1 MFGLA
6 LSLLL
11 AITPAR
17 AGVVDRVAAVVN
29 DKVVTLSEVYE
40 LGSTFIEQQAEK
52 GQRRAGELEVLDT
65 LIQRRLI
72 TQEVERLGMD
82 PTESDVDRAIDEIAR
97 RNTLDR
103 DTLRTEVER
112 SGMTWTQYRA
122 ELRESLREQQFTS
135 YIVQTRIA
143 VDEDQLRDA
152 YRRMLSER
160 TGEEVVQL
168 LAFVRMLP
176 AGADEAAVASVLAE
190 ASAGAARVNGGE
202 PFALVARELDQ
213 ASFGAQDGQM
223 GSYTKGELSE
233 ALDQAAFSTPVGTA
247 SAPILTERGVFVLY
261 PAERG
266 LPPPPPFEELRDE
279 LQNRV
284 YAARIDDEIEQ
295 WTQSA
300 RRQASIEIKLQAQ

>member
-11 AITPAR
+11 ALAPAR

-52 GQRRAGELEVLDT
+52 GQRRSAELEVLDT

-82 PTESDVDRAIDEIAR
+82 PTEPDVDRAIDEIAR

-135 YIVQTRIA
+135 YIVRTRIA
-143 VDEDQLRDA
+143 VDDDQLRDA
-152 YRRMLSER
+152 YRRMQGEK
-160 TGEEVVQL
+160 TGEEVVHL
-168 LAFVRMLP
+168 LAFVRLLP
-176 AGADEAAVASVLAE
+176 EGADEAAVAAVLAQ
-190 ASAGAARVNGGE
+190 ASAGAARVNAGE
-202 PFALVARELDQ
+202 PFALVASELDQ
-213 ASFGAQDGQM
+213 ASFGAQGGEM
-223 GSYTKGELSE
+223 GKYSKGELSGP
-233 ALDQAAFSTPVGTA
+233 LDEAAFLTAVGAA
-247 SAPILTERGVFVLY
+247 SAPILTDRGVFVLY
-261 PAERG
+261 PIERG
-266 LPPPPPFEELRDE
+266 LPPLPPFEELRDD

-284 YAARIDDEIEQ
+284 YSTRIEDEIEQ

-300 RRQASIEIKLQAQ
+300 RRAASIEVKLQAQ

>member
-1 MFGLA
+1 MFGLV

-11 AITPAR
+11 TLAPAR

-135 YIVQTRIA
+135 YIVRTRIA
-143 VDEDQLRDA
+143 VDDDQLRDA
-152 YRRMLSER
+152 YRRMQSER
-160 TGEEVVQL
+160 TGEEVVHL
-168 LAFVRMLP
+168 LAFVRLLP
-176 AGADEAAVASVLAE
+176 AAADEATVAAILAQ
-190 ASAGAARVNGGE
+190 ASAGAARVNAGE
-202 PFALVARELDQ
+202 PFALVASELDQ
-213 ASFGAQDGQM
+213 ASFGAQGGEM
-223 GSYTKGELSE
+223 GSYRKGELSGP
-233 ALDQAAFSTPVGTA
+233 LDEAAFSTAVGSA
-247 SAPILTERGVFVLY
+247 SAPILTDRGVFVLF
-261 PAERG
+261 PSERG
-266 LPPPPPFEELRDE
+266 LPPLPAFEELRDE

-284 YAARIDDEIEQ
+284 YSTRIEDEIEQ

-300 RRQASIEIKLQAQ
+300 KRAASIEIKLQAQ